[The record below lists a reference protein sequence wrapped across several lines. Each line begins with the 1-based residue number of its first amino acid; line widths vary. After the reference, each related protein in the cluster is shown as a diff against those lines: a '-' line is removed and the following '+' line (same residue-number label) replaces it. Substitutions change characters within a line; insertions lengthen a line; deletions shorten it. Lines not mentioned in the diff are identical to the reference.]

1 MNATTGVHLSGSTL
15 TFDSTFNA
23 AAGFSFTLPTVND
36 TLVEGN
42 ESYSVALS
50 APATNAATASVALGT
65 ASVTTTIIDSGTQAF
80 SITEGNTTV
89 SEGSAD
95 SYTVHLSNP
104 IDAGV
109 TVSVNLAITLPGGL
123 GGAEAADFTNAFL
136 ADVQTAV
143 NATTGV
149 HLSGSTLTFDSTF
162 NTSAGFSFTL
172 PTVNDTLVEGNESYS
187 VALSAPATNAA
198 GANVALGTASV
209 TTTIIDNDT
218 QTFSLTE
225 GNPTVS
231 EGSADSYTVHLT
243 NPIDPGVTVSVNIAI
258 TLPSGLGGAEAADF
272 TNAFLADIQTAVNAT
287 TGVHLVGSTLTFN
300 STFNA
305 AAGFSFTL
313 PTVNDTLV
321 EGNESYSVALSAPT
335 SNTATA
341 SVAIGAG
348 AGSVT
353 TTIIDNDTQTFSL
366 TEGNPTVSEGSAD
379 SYTVHLSNPIDPGV
393 TVSVNIAITLPG
405 GLGGAEAADFTNAF
419 LADVQ
424 TAVNATTGVH
434 LSGSTLTFDSTFNAA
449 AGFSFTLP
457 TVNDTLVEGNES
469 YSVALSA
476 PATNAAGANVALGTA
491 SVTTTIIDNDTQTFS
506 LTEGN
511 PTVSE
516 GSADSYTVH
525 LSNPI
530 DPGVTVSVNIAIT
543 LPSGLGGA
551 EAADFTNAFLAD
563 IDTAIASTTGV
574 TRSGTT
580 LTFDST
586 FNAAAGFS
594 FTLPTV
600 NDTLVEGNESYS
612 VALSAPATNTA
623 TANVALGT
631 ASVTT
636 TIIDNDTQTFSL
648 TEGNPTVSEGSADS
662 YTVHLTNPI
671 DPGVTVSVN
680 IAITLP
686 GGLGGAEA
694 ADFTNA
700 FLADIDTAIASTT
713 GVTRSGT
720 TLTFNSTFNA
730 AAGFS
735 FTLPTVNDT
744 LVEGN
749 ESYSVALSA
758 PTSNTATASVA
769 IGAGAG
775 SVTTTIIDNDT
786 QTFSLTE
793 GSTTVSEGSADSY
806 TVHLTNPIDPG
817 VTVSVNIAITLPGGL
832 GGASAA
838 DFTNAFLAD
847 IQTAVNATTGVHLS
861 GSTLTFDS
869 TFNAAAG
876 FSFTLPTV
884 NDTLVE
890 GNESYSVALSAPA
903 TNAATASVALGT
915 ASVTTTIIDS
925 GTQAFSITEDNA
937 TVTEGS
943 ADSYTVHL
951 SNPIDAG
958 VTVSVNLAI
967 TLPGG
972 LGGAE
977 AADFTNAFLA
987 DVQTAVNATTGVHLS
1002 GSTLTFELNLQHQ
1015 RRLQLHPADRQRHL
1029 GRGQRELQRGAVCAG
1044 HKRGRRQRGARHRQR
1059 HHHHH
1064 RQRHADLLAHR
1075 RQPDRQR
1082 GQRRQLHRPSH
1093 QPDRS
1098 RRHRQRQHRHHPAE
1112 RARRRRGG
1120 GFHQCLPGR
1129 H

>member
-1 MNATTGVHLSGSTL
+1 M
-15 TFDSTFNA
+15 
-23 AAGFSFTLPTVND
+23 
-36 TLVEGN
+36 
-42 ESYSVALS
+42 
-50 APATNAATASVALGT
+50 
-65 ASVTTTIIDSGTQAF
+65 
-80 SITEGNTTV
+80 
-89 SEGSAD
+89 
-95 SYTVHLSNP
+95 
-104 IDAGV
+104 
-109 TVSVNLAITLPGGL
+109 
-123 GGAEAADFTNAFL
+123 
-136 ADVQTAV
+136 
-143 NATTGV
+143 
-149 HLSGSTLTFDSTF
+149 
-162 NTSAGFSFTL
+162 
-172 PTVNDTLVEGNESYS
+172 
-187 VALSAPATNAA
+187 
-198 GANVALGTASV
+198 
-209 TTTIIDNDT
+209 
-218 QTFSLTE
+218 
-225 GNPTVS
+225 
-231 EGSADSYTVHLT
+231 
-243 NPIDPGVTVSVNIAI
+243 
-258 TLPSGLGGAEAADF
+258 
-272 TNAFLADIQTAVNAT
+272 
-287 TGVHLVGSTLTFN
+287 
-300 STFNA
+300 
-305 AAGFSFTL
+305 
-313 PTVNDTLV
+313 V

-335 SNTATA
+335 TNTAT
-341 SVAIGAG
+341 
-348 AGSVT
+348 
-353 TTIIDNDTQTFSL
+353 
-366 TEGNPTVSEGSAD
+366 
-379 SYTVHLSNPIDPGV
+379 
-393 TVSVNIAITLPG
+393 
-405 GLGGAEAADFTNAF
+405 
-419 LADVQ
+419 
-424 TAVNATTGVH
+424 
-434 LSGSTLTFDSTFNAA
+434 
-449 AGFSFTLP
+449 
-457 TVNDTLVEGNES
+457 
-469 YSVALSA
+469 
-476 PATNAAGANVALGTA
+476 ANVALGTA

-563 IDTAIASTTGV
+563 IQTAVNATTGV
-574 TRSGTT
+574 HLSGST

-612 VALSAPATNTA
+612 VALSAPATNAA

-686 GGLGGAEA
+686 SGLGGAEA

-700 FLADIDTAIASTT
+700 FLVDIDTAIASTT

-861 GSTLTFDS
+861 GSTLTFNS

-925 GTQAFSITEDNA
+925 GTQAFSLTEDST
-937 TVTEGS
+937 TVSEGS

-987 DVQTAVNATTGVHLS
+987 DIQTAVNATTGVHLS
-1002 GSTLTFELNLQHQ
+1002 GSTLTFDSTFNTAAGFSFTLPTVNDTLVEGNESYSVALSA
-1015 RRLQLHPADRQRHL
+1015 PATNTAGANVALGTASVTTTIIDNDTQTFSLTEGNPTVSEGSADSYTVHL
-1029 GRGQRELQRGAVCAG
+1029 SNPIDPGVTVSVNIAITLPSGLGGAEAADFTNAFLVDIDTAIASTTGVTRSGTTLTFNSTFNAAAG
-1044 HKRGRRQRGARHRQR
+1044 FSFTLPTVNDTLVEGNESYSVALSAPTTTRPAPTSRSAPPASPPPSSTTTR
-1059 HHHHH
+1059 
-1064 RQRHADLLAHR
+1064 
-1075 RQPDRQR
+1075 
-1082 GQRRQLHRPSH
+1082 RPS
-1093 QPDRS
+1093 RS
-1098 RRHRQRQHRHHPAE
+1098 PKATRPSARAAPTATPSISPTRSIPASPSASTSPSPC
-1112 RARRRRGG
+1112 RADSAALRRRISPMPSWPTLIPR
-1120 GFHQCLPGR
+1120 
-1129 H
+1129 